1 MEDLTKEILNS
12 IGNNHT
18 KVQEKEDF
26 NGNYYSFIN
35 DTIYIGKNFEV
46 KKKNKKMEQLNQ
58 DAARLITVCHE
69 CVHSLQ
75 KKWIHILNIILSNAS
90 ILLFI
95 SYFVCMF
102 FKSRSMV
109 LAIVTLF
116 AIVFSLVI
124 RMILEF
130 DAISGSINESKK
142 LVEFKKVSN
151 VSIEDIDKAQAYMN
165 KYKILAV
172 LSMIYSKLLIAL
184 IVIISIII

>member
-116 AIVFSLVI
+116 AIGFSLVI
-124 RMILEF
+124 RIILEF

-142 LVEFKKVSN
+142 LVEFKNVSN